1 MTFGAPSAEHSK
13 LFCMHYIM
21 GQALARCIGGETDY
35 DRNNVPDNKDIQRL
49 IETYYAKERDKQAK
63 RTINKIFR
71 DK

>member
-1 MTFGAPSAEHSK
+1 
-13 LFCMHYIM
+13 M
-21 GQALARCIGGETDY
+21 GQAIAKCIGGETDY